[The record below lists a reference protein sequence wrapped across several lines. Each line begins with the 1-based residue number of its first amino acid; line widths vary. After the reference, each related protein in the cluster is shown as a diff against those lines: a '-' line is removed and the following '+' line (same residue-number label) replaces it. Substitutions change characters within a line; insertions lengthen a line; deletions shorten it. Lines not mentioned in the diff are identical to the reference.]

1 MDVSPLARV
10 YAGLERLV
18 YRGDL
23 QRARCAHLE
32 GLSEPNR
39 VLIIGEGDGRFLRAF
54 VERFCD
60 CDRIDVVEPSARM
73 CGVARA
79 RIGERAE
86 VRFYECA
93 LAAFEEAGKYDLI
106 VTHFFFDCFD
116 AAGQR
121 GAVAAVRRLIAD
133 NGVLLLADFRPT
145 QEWILEA
152 GDMLYVPPRIAHRGT
167 AVGDDCMT
175 YSIGFRAPSRA
186 ELIGNWA
193 EDLAARL
200 PDQDRYGDPGLT
212 QQDNPGEISAEAIVQ
227 LHRMVT
233 EQVLDPAS
241 FRQWFGRYST
251 IPKNPDIDWR
261 PETPVQADDIA
272 HNVEQ
277 GEGLVRNP
285 ASRFSFIRDTPSS
298 LLLFVDGEC
307 FACSGEEAVFAER
320 ICAKSRLAVGPD
332 ASPSTLELIA
342 GLFNQGSLAFDLGN

>member
-54 VERFCD
+54 VERFCG

-133 NGVLLLADFRPT
+133 NGVLLLADFQLP
-145 QEWILEA
+145 EK
-152 GDMLYVPPRIAHRGT
+152 GMLARLRARFLLRTMYAFFR
-167 AVGDDCMT
+167 MT
-175 YSIGFRAPSRA
+175 SGLQTKA
-186 ELIGNWA
+186 LIDPDA
-193 EDLAARL
+193 ALLAAGFLLDSREVSNRGFL
-200 PDQDRYGDPGLT
+200 RSDKWGL
-212 QQDNPGEISAEAIVQ
+212 
-227 LHRMVT
+227 
-233 EQVLDPAS
+233 
-241 FRQWFGRYST
+241 
-251 IPKNPDIDWR
+251 
-261 PETPVQADDIA
+261 
-272 HNVEQ
+272 
-277 GEGLVRNP
+277 GL
-285 ASRFSFIRDTPSS
+285 
-298 LLLFVDGEC
+298 
-307 FACSGEEAVFAER
+307 
-320 ICAKSRLAVGPD
+320 
-332 ASPSTLELIA
+332 
-342 GLFNQGSLAFDLGN
+342 